1 MKVGAPFN
9 PYRVFQGS
17 FAPYWLLEHRGIS
30 AGAKLCYIRLLGFA
44 GKDARCYPSLERL
57 GASLGV
63 SERQARDYV
72 KELERSGFV
81 VIEQRGLRK
90 TNAYLFVWT
99 AELERL
105 SNAVPESGENPD
117 EPDGGT
123 PPSSPPDRN
132 DRSGQDRNQ
141 GSAPD
146 RNSSSGQGRNSPAG
160 PIGINS
166 LGISSMESS
175 SSSASKV
182 PHPRKTTTSNSLQRN
197 SGGRANPDNQS
208 MGGRTKD
215 SETAAGPATRVHQT
229 RNTSSNGRVFS
240 SSGRIAEP
248 EIIFALLDSARV
260 AADRSGEW
268 RNWSFLTLQIQLAA
282 ERQPQRTTT
291 LSGIL
296 QPERLIVEEDPACD
310 WAIAKAKIR
319 MQLGEIPFQN
329 WFVRSRQVER
339 HGAQITIAVPDEA
352 SRLFLETEYGN
363 QTRTALAELGIRDVE
378 WTVVTTACA
387 NNEIVPQVVAQTPCA
402 LRRGSKDEPRRRTT
416 LGRTG
421 ASQDR

>member
-1 MKVGAPFN
+1 LKVGAPFN

-105 SNAVPESGENPD
+105 SNAVPESGDNPD

-123 PPSSPPDRN
+123 PPSSLPDRN
-132 DRSGQDRNQ
+132 DRSGQDRKQ

-146 RNSSSGQGRNSPAG
+146 RNSSSGQDRNSPAG

-166 LGISSMESS
+166 LEISSVESS
-175 SSSASKV
+175 SSSSV
-182 PHPRKTTTSNSLQRN
+182 EVTNPRMT
-197 SGGRANPDNQS
+197 
-208 MGGRTKD
+208 
-215 SETAAGPATRVHQT
+215 
-229 RNTSSNGRVFS
+229 TSSNLLQKTQEEQRTQTISRWAEERRIQRLRLDRRLGPPDQEHLQQWS
-240 SSGRIAEP
+240 SILEQRAIAEP
-248 EIIFALLDSARV
+248 EIIFALLDSARI

-296 QPERLIVEEDPACD
+296 EPERLVAEEDPACD

-319 MQLGEIPFQN
+319 MHLGEIPFQN

-387 NNEIVPQVVAQTPCA
+387 NKEIVPQVVAQTPCR
-402 LRRGSKDEPRRRTT
+402 LEERGER
-416 LGRTG
+416 
-421 ASQDR
+421 